1 MLCWSWYLATP
12 LVTPVADQVSLTGT
26 VAVSSTEL
34 AGRLCSGAGA
44 GGGPIKLDDKSVGLL
59 GVTCVVGGEV
69 ANLGCAI
76 GANDRRVLW
85 IVSSLGNVLGS
96 GGAVANL
103 LDARGFGARGAGSIV
118 GCKPERDALV
128 GPGTR
133 RAGVA
138 TFRSTCGGDRCCG
151 IRRGRSQRQAVV
163 IPPEIACTSQRGA
176 ITQGRTREEAREN
189 LKDAIHMML
198 EVLREDAEKDLEGK
212 DVTREHIEV

>member
-1 MLCWSWYLATP
+1 MEL
-12 LVTPVADQVSLTGT
+12 
-26 VAVSSTEL
+26 VSSNATGGVGGRPGEL
-34 AGRLCSGAGA
+34 DGNRCSVKHGVGREALQRGLGLGSGR
-44 GGGPIKLDDKSVGLL
+44 IKLDDKSVGLL

-76 GANDRRVLW
+76 GANDMRVLW

-118 GCKPERDALV
+118 GCKPERDVLV
-128 GPGTR
+128 GPGTWR
-133 RAGVA
+133 VGVA

-163 IPPEIACTSQRGA
+163 IPPEIACTSERCHHLGPHTRRGA
-176 ITQGRTREEAREN
+176 GKPQGCHPHDARGY
-189 LKDAIHMML
+189 A
-198 EVLREDAEKDLEGK
+198 
-212 DVTREHIEV
+212 